1 MPENAI
7 LPKQD
12 KQLFE
17 FFNELYEKFVRPV
30 EEGLTEQITVEDSQ
44 LATLAEYVSESCA
57 IEQRDRLARFMEQL
71 ESEEELHRK
80 RAQAEERK
88 ARLAKRIRETMAGA
102 LVNIMGNSNVRRFN
116 GETYSFTRAKN
127 PAGVEIF
134 DEAAIPRETCATC
147 GTVHGQFWTV
157 TSTVSA
163 QRINDAIQSKQ
174 DVPGARLKDD
184 KFHLLIR

>member
-1 MPENAI
+1 MSEAI

-17 FFNELYEKFVRPV
+17 FFSELYESFVRPV
-30 EEGLTEQITVEDSQ
+30 EESLTEQIAVEDSQ

-80 RAQAEERK
+80 RAAAEERK
-88 ARLAKRIRETMAGA
+88 ARLAKRIREAIAGGI
-102 LVNIMGNSNVRRFN
+102 VNIMGNQSVRRFN

-127 PAGVEIF
+127 AASVEIF
-134 DEAAIPRETCATC
+134 DEAEIPRETCSEC
-147 GTVHGQFWTV
+147 GTVHGQFWSV
-157 TSTVSA
+157 ISTVSL
-163 QRINDAIQSKQ
+163 QRIKDAIQSKQ
-174 DVPGARLKDD
+174 EVPGARLKED